1 MSKFIGHLEN
11 ERVQTLEDHLDGT
24 AKLAGFFAKP
34 FGMKE
39 TAILTAKNHDI
50 GKYSTLF
57 QAYIRG
63 KKKKGGDHSTAG
75 AQFLWKHQKE
85 LGPAAVAG
93 AFCIAGHHAGLPNAG
108 TKIDPP
114 HEATLWSRMK
124 NDIPEYEFIANHG
137 FMGNKIPVENFRKYS
152 KNQADGMMLTRML
165 FSCLVDA
172 DFLDT
177 EYFMS
182 QGTKKRGHFLSIQEL
197 SDRFFTQ
204 LKSRGYLDPQT
215 KINSKRYEILS
226 LCMKKGESES
236 GLYTLTV
243 PTGGGKT
250 ISSMAFAMKQA
261 VKNHK
266 RRIIYVIP
274 YLSIIEQTAE
284 IFKDFLG
291 KDNVL
296 ESHSNVDYDGTEES
310 LADRMKLASENWDAP
325 IVITTNE
332 QFWESLYGN
341 RTSKCRKLHNIVD
354 SVIIFDEAQMMPL
367 DFLKPCL
374 KALEE
379 LVQQYRC
386 SAVLCSATQPELGQ
400 YMILQPEEIMEN
412 IPELYRFFNRV
423 IYQVDGEKNYDEIA
437 AEIKGHGQALCIAS
451 TKKEALEI
459 FSRLEDGD
467 SFYLSTN
474 LCPAHRKKVIAEIK
488 KRLAKGLP
496 CRTVSTSIISVGVD
510 VDFPAVYLEYTGLDS
525 LIQGAGRCNR
535 EGKQSPSES
544 IVHVFRTGKEI
555 KSRFMKKEKQVT
567 GLVLASCGV
576 CHMAEPESIKSY
588 YVNWYKNNEG
598 NMDRMDIT
606 GDIQKL
612 AFQDIGE
619 KFKLIQNNTRS
630 VFIPLDDRAKEIMKQ
645 LKQGIRTR
653 DLMREA
659 GQYIVNVTYYAD
671 SHSPSPFSILLNQG
685 AVAYFEGD
693 TELAYLVNPQSYDD
707 RIGLKVEETEGVGI
721 MW

>member
-1 MSKFIGHLEN
+1 
-11 ERVQTLEDHLDGT
+11 
-24 AKLAGFFAKP
+24 
-34 FGMKE
+34 
-39 TAILTAKNHDI
+39 
-50 GKYSTLF
+50 
-57 QAYIRG
+57 
-63 KKKKGGDHSTAG
+63 
-75 AQFLWKHQKE
+75 
-85 LGPAAVAG
+85 
-93 AFCIAGHHAGLPNAG
+93 
-108 TKIDPP
+108 
-114 HEATLWSRMK
+114 
-124 NDIPEYEFIANHG
+124 
-137 FMGNKIPVENFRKYS
+137 
-152 KNQADGMMLTRML
+152 
-165 FSCLVDA
+165 
-172 DFLDT
+172 
-177 EYFMS
+177 
-182 QGTKKRGHFLSIQEL
+182 
-197 SDRFFTQ
+197 
-204 LKSRGYLDPQT
+204 
-215 KINSKRYEILS
+215 
-226 LCMKKGESES
+226 MKKGEGES

-296 ESHSNVDYDGTEES
+296 ESHSNVDYDGTEKS

-367 DFLKPCL
+367 DFLEPCL

-379 LVQQYRC
+379 LVQQYGC
-386 SAVLCSATQPELGQ
+386 SAVLCSATQPELRQ
-400 YMILQPEEIMEN
+400 YMTLQPEEIMEN
-412 IPELYRFFNRV
+412 IPELYRFFKRV
-423 IYQVDGEKNYDEIA
+423 TYQFDGEKTYDEIA

-488 KRLAKGLP
+488 RRLAEGLP

-510 VDFPAVYLEYTGLDS
+510 VDFPAAYLEYTGLDS

-535 EGKQSPSES
+535 EGQQSPSES
-544 IVHVFRTGKEI
+544 IVHVFRTEKEI

-567 GLVLASCGV
+567 ELVLASCGV
-576 CHMAEPESIKSY
+576 CHMAEPKSIKSY

-598 NMDRMDIT
+598 NLDRMDIT

-612 AFQDIGE
+612 AFQDIGK

-630 VFIPLDDRAKEIMKQ
+630 VFVPLDDRAKEIMKQ
-645 LKQGIRTR
+645 LNQGIRTR

-693 TELAYLVNPQSYDD
+693 TELAYLVNPQSYDY